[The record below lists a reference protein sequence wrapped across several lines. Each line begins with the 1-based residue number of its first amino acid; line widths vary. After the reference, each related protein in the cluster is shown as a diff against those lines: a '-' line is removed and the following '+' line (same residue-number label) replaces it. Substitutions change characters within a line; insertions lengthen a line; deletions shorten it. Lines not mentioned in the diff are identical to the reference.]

1 MHIMTMWG
9 MDISE
14 VESLVQNMHS
24 RAQELEQLMAQ
35 LTHQLESA
43 QWVGPDRD
51 HFVGE
56 WNGTHVPA
64 LRNVVT
70 GLQDAAQLAMGNV
83 RAQQAASQA

>member
-1 MHIMTMWG
+1 
-9 MDISE
+9 
-14 VESLVQNMHS
+14 
-24 RAQELEQLMAQ
+24 MAQ

-51 HFVGE
+51 HFVSE